1 MFFIFKVFDLL
12 LSFQICS
19 LIKIESSVP
28 FCKKSLETV
37 DFESSCLDE
46 VEFLQKLSCLS
57 ALNDLKS
64 GKDQYENE
72 YKFVYAFNVKKIYY
86 YSNNKVFNT
95 ICVSINSFEI
105 IENIDKCSRDLSI
118 SFSTAEGKIATGYL
132 NKEGIIIENSPTLE
146 CKNAPNLFSLN
157 NHFDAIRD
165 NKKWVVKAVDNK
177 LTETKLKTEFE
188 NLKESNFLA
197 KLFLYYQKYL
207 QFNESYQ
214 VIMNIVLV
222 VLFVAFL
229 IMLIIL
235 FSRNKK

>member
-1 MFFIFKVFDLL
+1 MK
-12 LSFQICS
+12 
-19 LIKIESSVP
+19 
-28 FCKKSLETV
+28 
-37 DFESSCLDE
+37 
-46 VEFLQKLSCLS
+46 
-57 ALNDLKS
+57 
-64 GKDQYENE
+64 
-72 YKFVYAFNVKKIYY
+72 
-86 YSNNKVFNT
+86 
-95 ICVSINSFEI
+95 
-105 IENIDKCSRDLSI
+105 
-118 SFSTAEGKIATGYL
+118 
-132 NKEGIIIENSPTLE
+132 
-146 CKNAPNLFSLN
+146 

-214 VIMNIVLV
+214 AIMNIVLV